1 MLAIAVAYSWGKAWI
16 GVIAICCAAALA
28 IFGLHGSS
36 GRAYSAD
43 STPTLFVTDG
53 CSRAVTAY
61 PAASNGDIS
70 PLAPAPT
77 GLAQPQYVA
86 VDKNGNIYATNLC
99 TRTITIYT
107 EGSKGNAAPIAIIGG
122 SNTGLSS
129 PEGIAVDSGG
139 NIYVADLGAASL
151 FVYPPLGSSTG
162 SLNEAPTATI
172 SGSNTGL
179 NAPVGIA
186 LDSSRNIYVADANGN
201 SVLVYPPLGSST
213 GSLNEAPAA
222 TISGTNTSLGV
233 PQGIALDS
241 SRNIYVAAG
250 NGREVFVYS
259 AGSNGNASPIATI
272 NGTETDL
279 VNPVGIALDSSDQI
293 YVVDS
298 GTKSV
303 FVYPPLGSNTGS
315 LNEAPAATISGT
327 NTGLFLPQGIALDT
341 GRNIYVADGGNSSVT
356 VYSPVGS
363 STGLL
368 NEAPSAS
375 ISTTMTTG
383 LIYPEGIAL
392 DSSSNIYVA
401 DSGAADV
408 FVYPAGSNGDTATLA
423 TISGSNTGLRDPQG
437 IALDSSANIYVVDLL
452 GSLFVYS
459 PLGSSTG
466 LLNEVPTATIS
477 GGNTGLN
484 APVGIALDSSRN
496 IYVSDSG
503 AASVFVYPPLG
514 HSTGP
519 LNEAPTATIS
529 GSNTGLRDPQGIALD
544 SSRNIYVVDCGEC
557 NGNGT
562 GTSVFVYPPLGSST
576 GSLNEAPTATI
587 SGRNTSLLYPIGIAL
602 DSSGDIY
609 VVDLFGSVFV
619 YPPLGSSTGVL
630 DEFPSADISGP
641 QTELGEP
648 LFIAIQ
654 QLGAATPTPTAS
666 PTFTA
671 ATATPT
677 PTAIATPTP
686 TAAPVTLEIKP
697 KALKFAKITVGTPS
711 EPKTVTVSNPKGT
724 KKHPGSAVLIE
735 MISDP
740 AVFTQTNDCPASLAP
755 GTGCSI
761 SVTFT
766 PSAPT
771 NQTGVLTITD
781 NAKGGRQTVSLSGTG
796 K

>member
-1 MLAIAVAYSWGKAWI
+1 LLAIAVTYTCGKARI
-16 GVIAICCAAALA
+16 GVIAIYCAAAFA
-28 IFGLHGSS
+28 IFGLHRSS
-36 GRAYSAD
+36 GRAHSAG

-53 CSRAVTAY
+53 CSKAVTAY

-99 TRTITIYT
+99 TRTISIYA

-139 NIYVADLGAASL
+139 NIYVADEGADSVL
-151 FVYPPLGSSTG
+151 VYPPLGSSTG
-162 SLNEAPTATI
+162 SLNESPAATV

-186 LDSSRNIYVADANGN
+186 LDSSRNIYVADASGH

-213 GSLNEAPAA
+213 GSLNEAPTA
-222 TISGTNTSLGV
+222 TISGGNTGLSF
-233 PQGIALDS
+233 PQSIALDS

-250 NGREVFVYS
+250 NGGEVFVYS

-279 VNPVGIALDSSDQI
+279 LNPVGIALDSNDKI

-303 FVYPPLGSNTGS
+303 FVYPPLGGSTGL
-315 LNEAPAATISGT
+315 LNEAPTATISGG
-327 NTGLFLPQGIALDT
+327 NTGLIEPQGIALDSNH
-341 GRNIYVADGGNSSVT
+341 NIYVADGGNSSVT

-375 ISTTMTTG
+375 ISAAMTTG

-392 DSSSNIYVA
+392 DSSANIYVA
-401 DSGAADV
+401 DSDAADIL
-408 FVYPAGSNGDTATLA
+408 VYPAGSNGDTATLA
-423 TISGSNTGLRDPQG
+423 TISGGNTGLIQPQG
-437 IALDSSANIYVVDLL
+437 IALDSSANIYVLDLL
-452 GSLFVYS
+452 GSVFVYP
-459 PLGSSTG
+459 PLGRSTGPLNEAPTVTISGGNTGMSYPEGIALDSNGNIYVADSGAASVFVYPPVGRSTG
-466 LLNEVPTATIS
+466 LLNEAPTATIS
-477 GGNTGLN
+477 GGNTGL
-484 APVGIALDSSRN
+484 IQ
-496 IYVSDSG
+496 
-503 AASVFVYPPLG
+503 
-514 HSTGP
+514 
-519 LNEAPTATIS
+519 
-529 GSNTGLRDPQGIALD
+529 PQGIALD
-544 SSRNIYVVDCGEC
+544 SNRNIYVADCGEC
-557 NGNGT
+557 GGNGT
-562 GTSVFVYPPLGSST
+562 GTSVFVYPPLGSSA
-576 GSLNEAPTATI
+576 GPLNETPTATI
-587 SGRNTSLLYPIGIAL
+587 SGKNTSLLYPIGIAL
-602 DSSGDIY
+602 DSSDNIY
-609 VVDLFGSVFV
+609 VVDLFGSSVFV

-654 QLGAATPTPTAS
+654 LWAATPTPTAT

-677 PTAIATPTP
+677 PPAIATPTP
-686 TAAPVTLEIKP
+686 TAVPVTLEIKP
-697 KALKFAKITVGTPS
+697 KALKFAKTKVGTPS
-711 EPKTVTVSNPKGT
+711 ESKTVTVSNRKGT
-724 KKHPGSAVLIE
+724 RKHPGSAVLIE

-771 NQTGVLTITD
+771 NQTGALTITD